1 MRLEATIRLVAGSML
16 ILSFLL
22 TWFVDPRWVW
32 FSVFIALNLI
42 QSAFTGWCPMMTLL
56 KKLGMEN

>member
-1 MRLEATIRLVAGSML
+1 MRLEATIRLIAGSML

-22 TWFVDPRWVW
+22 TWFMDPRWVW

-42 QSAFTGWCPMMTLL
+42 QSAFTGWFPMMTLL